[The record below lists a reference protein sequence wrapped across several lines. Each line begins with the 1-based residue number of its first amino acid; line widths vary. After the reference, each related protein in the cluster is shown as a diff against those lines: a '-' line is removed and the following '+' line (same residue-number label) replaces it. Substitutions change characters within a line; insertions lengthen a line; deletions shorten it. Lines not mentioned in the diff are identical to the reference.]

1 MFGLSQPT
9 RPRTLAFT
17 SAAQY
22 SARNTMTRPLP
33 LSRFLKTNPAIHAF
47 ALLAM
52 LVGAL
57 APQGF
62 MPTQTTGGFAI
73 KLCSGHADS
82 KLSIT
87 PDNPDFE
94 LLSLVYGQQ
103 DETAPEPEPEP
114 STPACAFAGG
124 TSFGLAASAP
134 ELATSTLAPATHE
147 PSEPRRFALHNRINV
162 PPATGPPVTV

>member
-1 MFGLSQPT
+1 
-9 RPRTLAFT
+9 
-17 SAAQY
+17 
-22 SARNTMTRPLP
+22 MTRPLA

-47 ALLAM
+47 ALLAI
-52 LVGAL
+52 LLSAL

-62 MPTQTTGGFAI
+62 MPTQTASGFAI

-87 PDNPDFE
+87 PDNPDFA

-103 DETAPEPEPEP
+103 DESVPEPDQEP
-114 STPACAFAGG
+114 SAPACAFAGG
-124 TSFGLAASAP
+124 TSFGLASSAP
-134 ELATSTLAPATHE
+134 EFATSTLAPATHE
-147 PSEPRRFALHNRINV
+147 PSEPRRFALRNRINV

>member
-1 MFGLSQPT
+1 
-9 RPRTLAFT
+9 
-17 SAAQY
+17 
-22 SARNTMTRPLP
+22 MTRPIS

-52 LVGAL
+52 LVSAL

-62 MPTQTTGGFAI
+62 MPTHTASGFAI

-82 KLSIT
+82 KLVIT
-87 PDNPDFE
+87 PDNPDFD

-103 DETAPEPEPEP
+103 DESAPEPEQEQ
-114 STPACAFAGG
+114 STLACAFAGG
-124 TSFGLAASAP
+124 TSFGLASSTPA
-134 ELATSTLAPATHE
+134 LAISTLAPATHE
-147 PSEPRRFALHNRINV
+147 PSEPRRFALRNRINV